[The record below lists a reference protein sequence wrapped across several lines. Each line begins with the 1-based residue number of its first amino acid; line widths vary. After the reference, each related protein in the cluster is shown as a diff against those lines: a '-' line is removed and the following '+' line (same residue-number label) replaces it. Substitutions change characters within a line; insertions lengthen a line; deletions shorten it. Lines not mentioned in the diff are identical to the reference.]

1 MRRPPSTPIK
11 VWQNPGSTAI
21 SPAMPDPNPRSPE
34 TSEELP
40 SDQLLPLVYEELR
53 SMAAA
58 KMADQAAGHT
68 LQPTALVHE
77 AWLRLNHGER
87 KWESREQFYR
97 MAAVAMRT
105 ILIDCAR
112 RKSSLKRSG
121 GWQRLDISQLDPAAV
136 EPGEHLLLVDES
148 LKQLERDD
156 PESAEIVML
165 KFFTG
170 LSNKDTARTLG
181 ISEATVERRWA
192 FAKVCLI
199 RIMRELVDE
208 PRS

>member
-1 MRRPPSTPIK
+1 
-11 VWQNPGSTAI
+11 
-21 SPAMPDPNPRSPE
+21 MPDPNPR
-34 TSEELP
+34 TSETGEQP

-53 SMAAA
+53 AMAAA

-77 AWLRLNHGER
+77 VWLKLNHTG
-87 KWESREQFYR
+87 KTWESRAQFYR
-97 MAAVAMRT
+97 TAAVAMRT
-105 ILIDCAR
+105 VLIDHAR
-112 RKSSLKRSG
+112 RKSSLKRAG
-121 GWQRLDISQLDPAAV
+121 GWQRLDVSLLDPAAV

-148 LKQLERDD
+148 LKRLERDD
-156 PESAEIVML
+156 PESAETVML
-165 KFFTG
+165 KFFSG

-199 RIMRELVDE
+199 RIMRELVEE
-208 PRS
+208 PHP